1 MSFHVRTF
9 FVLLELTLTIDPGPY
24 PNEPYI
30 DYSGG
35 LAQLA
40 ITNHGS
46 DWYWAV
52 CAVMILSTIIFLGLS
67 LTKRREHRVFHYI
80 TAAITMVASI
90 AYFSMGSG
98 LGWGKRLFA
107 STILVADHLLTFPFT
122 APIVIEFVRPSMGG
136 GALTRE
142 IFYVRYIDW
151 LVAVYVGGRNDSNAS
166 IGSSPHHSCSW
177 TFFSLPVSHGLLFCS
192 SLSSTKS

>member
-1 MSFHVRTF
+1 MPGNQALDTNCELHVLTLF
-9 FVLLELTLTIDPGPY
+9 TSLELISITDPGPY

-40 ITNHGS
+40 ITTHGS

-52 CAVMILSTIIFLGLS
+52 CAVMILSTIVFLGLS

-90 AYFSMGSG
+90 AYFSMASG
-98 LGWGKRLFA
+98 LGWGKHFSA
-107 STILVADHLLTFPFT
+107 SPFHCRGT
-122 APIVIEFVRPSMGG
+122 
-136 GALTRE
+136 LNN
-142 IFYVRYIDW
+142 IFIHSTHSHRVCP
-151 LVAVYVGGRNDSNAS
+151 AQH
-166 IGSSPHHSCSW
+166 GSWCAHA
-177 TFFSLPVSHGLLFCS
+177 
-192 SLSSTKS
+192 

>member
-1 MSFHVRTF
+1 MDASKQ
-9 FVLLELTLTIDPGPY
+9 LLKRDNTALDTNCKLLRSQIFRVTLLTPTKDPGPY

-40 ITNHGS
+40 ITPHGS

-52 CAVMILSTIIFLGLS
+52 CAVMILATIVFLGLS
-67 LTKRREHRVFHYI
+67 LTKRREHRIFHYI

-98 LGWGKRLFA
+98 IGWG
-107 STILVADHLLTFPFT
+107 
-122 APIVIEFVRPSMGG
+122 
-136 GALTRE
+136 
-142 IFYVRYIDW
+142 
-151 LVAVYVGGRNDSNAS
+151 N
-166 IGSSPHHSCSW
+166 
-177 TFFSLPVSHGLLFCS
+177 
-192 SLSSTKS
+192 